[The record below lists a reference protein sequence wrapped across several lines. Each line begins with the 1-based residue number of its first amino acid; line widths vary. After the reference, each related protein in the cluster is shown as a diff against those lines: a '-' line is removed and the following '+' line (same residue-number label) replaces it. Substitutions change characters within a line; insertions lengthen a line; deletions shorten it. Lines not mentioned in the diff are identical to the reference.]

1 MHPLRALR
9 ESGTHTA
16 PEVEALLAE
25 NVVFNSPI
33 FARPLVGREL
43 VARVF
48 AASAGVRF
56 GQYTAEYKIGERLTM
71 LRWAGKIEGRS
82 IESLEIIED
91 GPDGLIV
98 ERTLAFRPL
107 PALQLFKDAIYPI
120 LKDKVPADVWS
131 YGDSAPGE

>member
-1 MHPLRALR
+1 
-9 ESGTHTA
+9 
-16 PEVEALLAE
+16 LAE

-91 GPDGLIV
+91 SPDGLIV